1 MPPANRP
8 FGVTLLLWLVL
19 SLSAWGATRVAAAFR
34 WWDVLL
40 EYDSRL
46 SPAYLAVTGVIWA
59 IAGIA
64 LCWSMIRREESAR
77 LRLVSA
83 AGVWQAQFWVER
95 VFFQSERANL
105 PFALTASAAM
115 LLIIVVITFHRSTIY
130 YFSKSEDHE

>member
-105 PFALTASAAM
+105 PFALTASIAM
-115 LLIIVVITFHRSTIY
+115 LLVIVVITFHRSTIY

>member
-105 PFALTASAAM
+105 PFALTTSAAM